1 MGLPINPMPNSP
13 NWNNENPLAD
23 SKENN
28 YQWDL
33 GS

>member
-13 NWNNENPLAD
+13 NWNNENHFAD
-23 SKENN
+23 SKEN

>member
-23 SKENN
+23 SKEN